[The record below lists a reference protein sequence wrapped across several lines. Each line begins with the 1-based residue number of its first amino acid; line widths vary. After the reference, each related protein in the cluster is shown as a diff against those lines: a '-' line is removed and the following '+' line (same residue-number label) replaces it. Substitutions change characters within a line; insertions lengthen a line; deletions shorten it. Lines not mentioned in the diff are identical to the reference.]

1 MYKKKFFFF
10 FLLIFI
16 NFIYIKNSFAIDPYS
31 FVQET
36 ADRASEALNKRQSK
50 EEKMEILKTIAKET
64 VDIRGIGF
72 YSLGKHRKNM
82 SNQKKEEYLEIFSKY
97 FLKTFSSRLA
107 EYTDPRIRVDSQ
119 KKLSD
124 KYTMV
129 SSTLLATQDKPEIK
143 IDWRVVTKDPDNPLI
158 IDVVI
163 EGVSLAKVQKEE
175 FNSIIQSNDGDIN
188 SLFNN
193 LKKFVEKELSPTSLF
208 KSQLLFVYDL
218 FPISQTFFQCC
229 PSGKSNKI

>member
-82 SNQKKEEYLEIFSKY
+82 TNQEKKKYLDIFEKY
-97 FLKTFSSRLA
+97 FLKSFSSRLA
-107 EYTDPRIRVDSQ
+107 EYTDPRIRVESQ
-119 KKLSD
+119 KKLND

-129 SSTLLATQDKPEIK
+129 SSTLLATDKKPELK
-143 IDWRVVTKDPDNPLI
+143 IDWRVVTKNPDRPLI

-175 FNSIIQSNDGDIN
+175 FNSIIQNNDGDIN
-188 SLFNN
+188 ALFIN
-193 LKKFVEKELSPTSLF
+193 LKEFIEK
-208 KSQLLFVYDL
+208 D
-218 FPISQTFFQCC
+218 
-229 PSGKSNKI
+229 